1 MTKTMTC
8 TVSKPF
14 DTCIIS
20 INATISY
27 VEDYYAKP
35 DGTILILGTV
45 MSSHCTDLRII
56 EAIE

>member
-1 MTKTMTC
+1 MTC